1 MKTDKRSETYI
12 TVSGM
17 VCHIANG
24 GLILSGNIEN
34 VSFNGLKVSGLQKSL
49 SLGQRGYSAV
59 ISCNCERHRL
69 VLIPRWL
76 KENGCLV
83 DIGFEIAQG
92 SDGWTKFVWKE
103 LMHIFDN
110 LGDMTDNIEIKVPS
124 VAVAF
129 ESMSA

>member
-1 MKTDKRSETYI
+1 MKIDRRHETFINVTD
-12 TVSGM
+12 M
-17 VCHIANG
+17 ACLIADGN
-24 GLILSGNIEN
+24 LILSGNVEN

-49 SLGQRGYSAV
+49 SQDQKGYSAV
-59 ISCNCERHRL
+59 VSSNYEHHRL

-103 LMHIFDN
+103 LMNIFEN
-110 LGDMTDNIEIKVPS
+110 MGDITENIAVVPT
-124 VAVAF
+124 VAVVL
-129 ESMSA
+129 ESEPI